1 MQIIGWMLAAA
12 LLAPGTALAQVSD
25 PAPVYVGGRAITTG
39 DGYDFGWPGVY
50 FESRIEGPG
59 VRVRFEA
66 PAEYMRLLVDGQE
79 RVVFRR
85 PGQVDLTLSDLT
97 PGQHIVRLEKLTE
110 SQSGGGVFHG
120 FYPLDGGAALPLT
133 PRARQIEFI
142 GDSYTVGY
150 GNTSPV
156 RECTQEVI
164 HDTTDTQQAF
174 GPRVANHYG
183 ADYRINAYSGFGIVR
198 NYNGGVTELSLP
210 IIYPRLK
217 PDTADAPA
225 QDDSAWTPQ
234 VIVINLGTNDFST
247 PLNPGER
254 WADDA
259 ALRDAYRTRYVA
271 FVRELA
277 TAQPQARF
285 VLMGSDAFYPDVE
298 RIAATVNDQTPG
310 KVTTLFFGDLDRMGC
325 DYHPSLADDAKLAT
339 LIEGHIDG
347 LGVWDQAN

>member
-1 MQIIGWMLAAA
+1 MRMIGWMLAVA
-12 LLAPGTALAQVSD
+12 LLAPGAAFAQVSD
-25 PAPVYVGGRAITTG
+25 PAPVYVGGRAIAVEG
-39 DGYDFGWPGVY
+39 GYDFGWPGVY
-50 FESRIEGPG
+50 FESRIEGQG

-85 PGQVDLTLSDLT
+85 PGQVDLTLNNLT
-97 PGQHIVRLEKLTE
+97 PGQHVVRLEKLTE

-120 FYPLDGGAALPLT
+120 FYALDGGTALPLT

-183 ADYRINAYSGFGIVR
+183 AEYRINAYSGFGVVR
-198 NYNGGVTELSLP
+198 NYDGHSPDLSLP
-210 IIYPRLK
+210 VIYPRLK
-217 PDTADAPA
+217 PDTAAVPA

-254 WADDA
+254 WADEA
-259 ALRDAYRTRYVA
+259 ALRQAYQTRYVA
-271 FVRELA
+271 FVHELA
-277 TAQPQARF
+277 AAQPQARF
-285 VLMGSDAFYPDVE
+285 VLMGSDAFYADVE
-298 RIAATVNDQTPG
+298 RIAAAVNAAAPG
-310 KVTTLFFGDLDRMGC
+310 KVTTLKFGDLDHMAC
-325 DYHPSLADDAKLAT
+325 DGHPSLADDARLAT
-339 LIEGHIDG
+339 LIQTHIDG
-347 LGVWDQAN
+347 LGVWGQPN

>member
-1 MQIIGWMLAAA
+1 MRKIGWMLAAV
-12 LLAPGTALAQVSD
+12 LLAPSVVQAQA
-25 PAPVYVGGRAITTG
+25 PAPVHIGGRVIAVDG
-39 DGYDFGWPGVY
+39 GYDFGWPGVY
-50 FESRIEGPG
+50 FESRIEGQG

-85 PGQVDLTLSDLT
+85 PGTVDLALSDLA
-97 PGQHIVRLEKLTE
+97 PGAHVIRLEKLTE
-110 SQSGGGVFHG
+110 SQSGGGRFEG
-120 FYPLDGGAALPLT
+120 FYPLEGSRALPVN
-133 PRARQIEFI
+133 PRERQIEFI

-210 IIYPRLK
+210 IIYSRLK

-225 QDDSAWTPQ
+225 ASDSAWKPQ
-234 VIVINLGTNDFST
+234 IIVINLGTNDFST

-254 WADDA
+254 WADEA
-259 ALRDAYRTRYVA
+259 ALRQAYQTRYVA

-277 TAQPQARF
+277 AAQPQARF
-285 VLMGSDAFYPDVE
+285 VLMGSDAFYADVE
-298 RIAATVNDQTPG
+298 RIAATVNDAAPG
-310 KVTTLFFGDLDRMGC
+310 KVTTLKFGDLDRMGC
-325 DYHPSLADDAKLAT
+325 DYHPSLADDAKLAA

-347 LGVWDQAN
+347 LGVWSDAN

>member
-1 MQIIGWMLAAA
+1 MRMIGVMLAAA
-12 LLAPGTALAQVSD
+12 LLAPGAAVAQVAE
-25 PAPVYVGGRAITTG
+25 PAPVYVGGRAIATP

-66 PAEYMRLLVDGQE
+66 PAEHMRLLIDGQE

-85 PGQVDLTLSDLT
+85 PGQVDLTLNSLA
-97 PGQHIVRLEKLTE
+97 PGHLVVRLEKLTE

-120 FYPLDGGAALPLT
+120 FYPLDGGAALPVT

-156 RECTQEVI
+156 RECTQDEV

-198 NYNGGVTELSLP
+198 NYSGHSPELSLP
-210 IIYPRLK
+210 TIYPRLK
-217 PDTADAPA
+217 PDTADAA
-225 QDDSAWTPQ
+225 SQDDSAWKPQ

-247 PLNPGER
+247 PLNSGER

-259 ALRDAYRTRYVA
+259 ALREAYRTRYVA
-271 FVRELA
+271 FVGELA
-277 TAQPQARF
+277 AAQPQARF
-285 VLMGSDAFYPDVE
+285 VLMGSDAFYGEVV
-298 RIAATVNDQTPG
+298 RIAAAVNERTPG
-310 KVTTLFFGDLDRMGC
+310 KVTTLEFGDLERSGC
-325 DYHPSLADDAKLAT
+325 NWHPSLADDARLAA
-339 LIEGHIDG
+339 LIEAHIDS
-347 LGVWDQAN
+347 LGVWGEAN

>member
-1 MQIIGWMLAAA
+1 MIGWMLAVA
-12 LLAPGTALAQVSD
+12 LLAPGAAFAQISN
-25 PAPVYVGGRAITTG
+25 PAPVYVGGRAIATG
-39 DGYDFGWPGVY
+39 GGYDFGWPGVY

-66 PAEYMRLLVDGQE
+66 PAEYMRLLIDGQE

-85 PGQVDLTLSDLT
+85 PGQVDLTLNNLA
-97 PGQHIVRLEKLTE
+97 PGQHVVRLEKLTE
-110 SQSGGGVFHG
+110 SQSGGGVFQG
-120 FYPLDGGAALPLT
+120 FYPVNGGAALAVT

-198 NYNGGVTELSLP
+198 NYNGGVTDLSLP

-217 PDTADAPA
+217 PDTAAAPT
-225 QDDSAWTPQ
+225 QDDSAWKPQ

-254 WADDA
+254 WADEA
-259 ALRDAYRTRYVA
+259 ALRGAYHTRYVA

-277 TAQPQARF
+277 AAQPQARF
-285 VLMGSDAFYPDVE
+285 VLMGSDAFYADVE
-298 RIAATVNDQTPG
+298 RIAATVNEAAPG
-310 KVTTLFFGDLDRMGC
+310 KVTTLQFGDLDRMGC
-325 DYHPSLADDAKLAT
+325 DYHPSLADDAKLAA
-339 LIEGHIDG
+339 LIEAHMDG
-347 LGVWDQAN
+347 LGVWSDAN